1 MAGRRGSR
9 RPSAGALAGW
19 LFADLALV
27 LAFVFLDSTT
37 AGLAGSGG
45 AGTDA
50 PAASTTVVTTTSTTS
65 TTTTTTVAG
74 PTTTVGGGGGARPE
88 PYTVTVR
95 ASADEPPGTLIAR
108 LERELAGTDA
118 AKEPEDGVYLVV
130 IVHGGSRGVA
140 RPVGNRLS
148 KWVADT
154 LETNWSRV
162 VEGTT
167 YFTTGDNNSVAPG
180 FVVLSL
186 FPATRSL
193 P

>member
-1 MAGRRGSR
+1 MAGKRGSR

-27 LAFVFLDSTT
+27 LAFVFLDSNT
-37 AGLAGSGG
+37 AGLAGSGSS
-45 AGTDA
+45 GTDVPA
-50 PAASTTVVTTTSTTS
+50 PTSTVVTTTTSS
-65 TTTTTTVAG
+65 TTTTTTVVG
-74 PTTTVGGGGGARPE
+74 PTTTIGGGGGARPE

-95 ASADEPPGTLIAR
+95 ADAKESVDTLIAR
-108 LERELAGTDA
+108 LEEALAGTDA
-118 AKEPEDGVYLVV
+118 ANEPEDGVYLVV

-140 RPVGNRLS
+140 RSVGNRLS

-167 YFTTGDNNSVAPG
+167 YFTTGDDNSVAPG
-180 FVVLSL
+180 AVVLSL
-186 FPATRSL
+186 FPATRSM

>member
-50 PAASTTVVTTTSTTS
+50 PAATTTVVTTTSTTS
-65 TTTTTTVAG
+65 TTTTTVAG

-88 PYTVTVR
+88 PYTVTVK

-130 IVHGGSRGVA
+130 IVLGGSRGVG
-140 RPVGNRLS
+140 RSVGNELS

-180 FVVLSL
+180 SVVLSL